1 MINLVARDER
11 ESAIDSAADRLSFL
25 VLAYGL
31 LVLVAIRAFNG
42 EATWDLLGLVVV
54 SGLVG
59 LGYRLRQRVVSRRW
73 TSVLGATVVIAAIAG
88 LVIAAL
94 QLPR

>member
-42 EATWDLLGLVVV
+42 EATCEKQPRNGNDHDLQVP
-54 SGLVG
+54 SGVH
-59 LGYRLRQRVVSRRW
+59 V
-73 TSVLGATVVIAAIAG
+73 TVNARISPEQSTPVPNDVRTGEQIDDEK
-88 LVIAAL
+88 
-94 QLPR
+94 